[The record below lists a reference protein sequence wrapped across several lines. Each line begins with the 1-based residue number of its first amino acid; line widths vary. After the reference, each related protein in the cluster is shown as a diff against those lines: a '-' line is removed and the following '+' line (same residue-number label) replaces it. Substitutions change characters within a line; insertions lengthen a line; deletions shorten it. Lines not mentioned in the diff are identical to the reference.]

1 MKAKTQKSIF
11 IKPLFKLS
19 EAIPMAKAESKPLS
33 KVRISLTL
41 KVAMCVTE
49 RVENGT
55 ISDGFSRH
63 GSVPSFSS
71 SASSSSQWSA
81 AQISHVDLPPV
92 PTTNLPPLKCG
103 KCKRDRNLSRAA
115 RAGWDHIAISKCRG
129 WVKVSQTAN

>member
-1 MKAKTQKSIF
+1 
-11 IKPLFKLS
+11 
-19 EAIPMAKAESKPLS
+19 MAKAESKPLS

-92 PTTNLPPLKCG
+92 PTTDLPPALQNANEIETFREQQGLGSHRHQQVSGLG
-103 KCKRDRNLSRAA
+103 KSVPNGQLDLMS
-115 RAGWDHIAISKCRG
+115 
-129 WVKVSQTAN
+129 VE